1 MRLENYGILC
11 AESHHF
17 ALSLAPFY
25 MPDENQSPAEPKHV
39 DFFAE
44 QEPANKPTSVRDFFV
59 ELLQVVIVALAIIIP
74 VRYFFIKPFYVKGAS
89 MEPTFFDHEYL
100 VIDEISY
107 RFKEPV
113 RGDIIVFRYPRDP
126 KQYFIKRIIGLPGET
141 VQITG
146 NHVFIN
152 GEQIDE
158 GYLDASTKTVGE
170 IVVTLQPDEFFVL
183 GDNRSFSLD
192 SRSFGPLPRQYV
204 VGKTWIRGWPFNK
217 ITVFAPPNYSVP
229 ATSEQ
234 TE

>member
-1 MRLENYGILC
+1 M
-11 AESHHF
+11 S
-17 ALSLAPFY
+17 
-25 MPDENQSPAEPKHV
+25 DQNQSSAEPKHV

-152 GEQIDE
+152 GDQIDE
-158 GYLDASTKTVGE
+158 NYLDASTKTVGE
-170 IVVTLQPDEFFVL
+170 IVVTLQPDEYFVL

-217 ITVFAPPNYSVP
+217 ITIFAPPTYSVP
-229 ATSEQ
+229 STVEQ
-234 TE
+234 TD

>member
-1 MRLENYGILC
+1 MSDKPEDK
-11 AESHHF
+11 EQK
-17 ALSLAPFY
+17 P
-25 MPDENQSPAEPKHV
+25 M

-44 QEPANKPTSVRDFFV
+44 QEQANNQATVKDFFI

-89 MEPTFFDHEYL
+89 MEPSFFDHEYL

-126 KQYFIKRIIGLPGET
+126 KQYFIKRIVGLPGET

-146 NHVFIN
+146 NQVFIN
-152 GEQIDE
+152 GERVEEEYLAE
-158 GYLDASTKTVGE
+158 GEQTRGE
-170 IVVTLQPDEFFVL
+170 IVVTLQTDEYFVL

-192 SRSFGPLPRQYV
+192 SRSFGPLPKEYI

-217 ITVFAPPNYSVP
+217 VTVFAPPNYNITIDTP
-229 ATSEQ
+229 TNE
-234 TE
+234 

>member
-1 MRLENYGILC
+1 
-11 AESHHF
+11 
-17 ALSLAPFY
+17 
-25 MPDENQSPAEPKHV
+25 MPDQNKPEGEPKHM

-44 QEPANKPTSVRDFFV
+44 QEPANKPASVRDFFV

-89 MEPTFFDHEYL
+89 MEPTFEDHEYL

-107 RFKEPV
+107 RFKDPV

-126 KQYFIKRIIGLPGET
+126 KQYFIKRVIGLPGET
-141 VQITG
+141 IQITG
-146 NHVFIN
+146 SHVFIN

-158 GYLDASTKTVGE
+158 SYLDESIKTVGE
-170 IVVTLQPDEFFVL
+170 IVVTLQPDEYFVL

-192 SRSFGPLPRQYV
+192 SRSFGPLPRQYI

-217 ITVFAPPNYSVP
+217 ITVFAPPDYNVP
-229 ATSEQ
+229 ATLEQ
-234 TE
+234 TQ

>member
-1 MRLENYGILC
+1 M
-11 AESHHF
+11 
-17 ALSLAPFY
+17 
-25 MPDENQSPAEPKHV
+25 
-39 DFFAE
+39 DFFTE
-44 QEPANKPTSVRDFFV
+44 QEDATKQATVKDFFI

-89 MEPTFFDHEYL
+89 MEPSFFDHEYL

-126 KQYFIKRIIGLPGET
+126 KQYFIKRIVGLPGET

-146 NHVFIN
+146 NQVFIN
-152 GEQIDE
+152 GERVQEDYLAE
-158 GYLDASTKTVGE
+158 GEQTRGE
-170 IVVTLQPDEFFVL
+170 IVVTLQPEEYFVL

-192 SRSFGPLPRQYV
+192 SRSFGPLPRQYI

-217 ITVFAPPNYSVP
+217 VMVFTPPNYNVTIDTP
-229 ATSEQ
+229 EG
-234 TE
+234 E